1 MWYGYFSEFAN
12 AKSLFES
19 FNVPAVRNGLS
30 QLAKNPL
37 AQKAAISLA
46 KNETVRTAAV
56 SILIIV
62 I

>member
-1 MWYGYFSEFAN
+1 M
-12 AKSLFES
+12 
-19 FNVPAVRNGLS
+19 PAVRNGLS